1 MSNVKRLSVV
11 ILLLGIALV
20 VGANAQEAKP
30 EEKEPAL
37 LLKSGMEDIPISELV
52 QLFAEYSKQPVMY
65 DPRTVTGTISILA
78 PSEGHEPNI
87 EETLLTALARYR
99 LTLVKTGDYCE
110 IVPMVEASTMCD
122 SVTVDELKTL
132 PAHRFARIVVQL
144 AYTDANAARGA
155 LQNLLTRQGGS
166 VSPVTGISNAL
177 ILCDTA
183 ENLRRMLRTIAEID
197 VAPDRVSKVITL
209 KHASADEVLGAIQG
223 AAGKSVA
230 MGLVESTNQ
239 IVLTAKSDEV
249 ERLAA
254 VIAAL
259 DIERK

>member
-1 MSNVKRLSVV
+1 MSNIKRLSVV

-30 EEKEPAL
+30 AEKEPVL
-37 LLKSGMEDIPISELV
+37 LLKSGMEDIPVSELV
-52 QLFAEYSKQPVMY
+52 QLYAEYSKQPVMY
-65 DPRTVTGTISILA
+65 DPRTVSGTVNIVA
-78 PSEGHEPNI
+78 PREGHSPDI
-87 EETLLTALARYR
+87 EETLLTALSRYR
-99 LTLVKTGDYCE
+99 LTLVKTGDYCR
-110 IVPMVEASTMCD
+110 IIPMVEASTMCD
-122 SVTVDELKTL
+122 SVTLEELKTL

-144 AYTDANAARGA
+144 TYTDANAARGA

-197 VAPDRVSKVITL
+197 IAPDRVSRVITL
-209 KHASADEVLGAIQG
+209 NHATAVEIIGAIQG
-223 AAGKSVA
+223 STSKGVA

-239 IVLTAKSDEV
+239 IVLTAKAAEV